1 MTYREKI
8 QQMIA
13 QITELYSEA
22 EWLRDIAT
30 NEEKEYWNKH
40 RGIFYSA
47 SAPLYKLDYSLS
59 PERAN
64 MKID

>member
-13 QITELYSEA
+13 QINELYNEA

-30 NEEKEYWNKH
+30 SEEKECWNKH
-40 RGIFYSA
+40 RGIFYDA
-47 SAPLYKLDYSLS
+47 STPLSKLDNSLS
-59 PERAN
+59 QERAN
-64 MKID
+64 MKIN